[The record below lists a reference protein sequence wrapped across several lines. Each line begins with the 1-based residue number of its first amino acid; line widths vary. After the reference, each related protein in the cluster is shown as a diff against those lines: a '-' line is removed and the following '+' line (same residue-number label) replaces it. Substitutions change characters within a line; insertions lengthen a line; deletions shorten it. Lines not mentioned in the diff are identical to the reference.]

1 MTDRKQTVFFDL
13 DDTLIHCNK
22 YFIGVLDRFV
32 RQIKAWFPEVSN
44 KEIRDLQLEFDL
56 AGIKKQGLVK
66 ERFPHSLAEVYD
78 HFAKRSGR
86 EWLSLEREQLIE
98 LGFQVYEQEYEPY
111 PDMAET
117 LQRLRDD
124 GHKLKLFTG
133 GDPVIQ
139 MAKVDQLNLKR
150 FFGEQ
155 IYVAKHKNTEAFEG
169 VLRRTGSIPEYTW
182 MVGNSARTDMIP
194 ALEAGAH
201 AIFIP
206 NDTEWVYNQVD
217 INVPPSGAFIQLE
230 ELKEV
235 PEAIRDYLAGAN

>member
-32 RQIKAWFPEVSN
+32 DQMSAWFPDVSL
-44 KEIRDLQLEFDL
+44 KDIRDLQVEFDL

-78 HFAKRSGR
+78 HFAKLTGR
-86 EWLSLEREQLIE
+86 DVTSLEREQLIE
-98 LGFQVYEQEYEPY
+98 LGFQVYEQDYEPY

-117 LQRLRDD
+117 LQQLQED
-124 GHKLKLFTG
+124 GHQLKLFTG

-139 MAKVDQLNLKR
+139 LAKVDQLNLKR
-150 FFGEQ
+150 FFGEH
-155 IYVAKHKNTEAFEG
+155 IFVAKHKNTQAFEG
-169 VLRRTGSIPEYTW
+169 VLRKTNSDPEHTW

-217 INVPPSGAFIQLE
+217 INVQPSGAFIQLD

-235 PEAIRDYLAGAN
+235 PEAIRDYLAGTN